1 MSTNLPQSVLDAA
14 DIVAVTQ
21 LVLVVGQANNAYVFP
36 GIALGTIASQS
47 LLLTDEMF
55 YPSYA

>member
-1 MSTNLPQSVLDAA
+1 MPLSYAFTSVLH
-14 DIVAVTQ
+14 
-21 LVLVVGQANNAYVFP
+21 YVFP